1 MIFTLTKTTC
11 SQRGELFAKSD
22 FHESIRLNAKVL
34 YLRNSE
40 SCNLSRSVHLARRAM
55 YTERSLRAATRFFAA
70 NQQKKLKEKCP
81 TFQIKV
87 SSLRVRRASYFRR
100 LPLFLFARGPFF
112 PIEQHVG
119 IRNSFCCPA
128 LKLQP
133 SS

>member
-1 MIFTLTKTTC
+1 MNFTLTKTTC

-70 NQQKKLKEKCP
+70 NQQKKLKEKWG
-81 TFQIKV
+81 TFQIKL
-87 SSLRVRRASYFRR
+87 SNLRVRRASHFRR
-100 LPLFLFARGPFF
+100 FPLFL
-112 PIEQHVG
+112 
-119 IRNSFCCPA
+119 
-128 LKLQP
+128 
-133 SS
+133 

>member
-22 FHESIRLNAKVL
+22 FHESIRLNAKAL

-70 NQQKKLKEKCP
+70 NQQKKLKEKCR
-81 TFQIKV
+81 TFQIKL
-87 SSLRVRRASYFRR
+87 SNLRVRRASHFRR
-100 LPLFLFARGPFF
+100 FPLFL
-112 PIEQHVG
+112 
-119 IRNSFCCPA
+119 
-128 LKLQP
+128 
-133 SS
+133 